1 MHHVKGASHMKL
13 KFKNQEFQEAA
24 TAAVCDVFN
33 GQPFH
38 DPNVYTVDPGVKR
51 EDFSRRDAEVQS
63 LPGLEVLSQ
72 ASLDLQ
78 DEPDVGY
85 KNADIELPS
94 DILLKN
100 LHEVQDRQN
109 LEHSNLRAS
118 ASLREITLPELEVEM
133 ETGTGKTFVYI
144 KTIFELNKRYGW
156 SKFIIIV
163 PGIAIREGVKKSLD
177 IMADKFQND
186 YGKVAKTYVYNSA
199 HPQDVLDFSTNAD
212 IQVLVMNV
220 QAFAARGKDA
230 RRIYME
236 LDEFAS
242 RRPIDMIAANRPIL
256 ILDEPQKMEGKATNE
271 MLPKFRPL
279 MILRYSATH
288 KTIRNL
294 VYRLDAI
301 DAFEQKLVK
310 KIEPVCIDVS
320 NRAGIT
326 AYVYCAEI
334 RPGKDGPEALL
345 EFQVQRKTGEI
356 VNETK
361 VVKMN
366 DDLKVLSKGVDAYQ
380 DRFRVI
386 GLNAKDG
393 YGILEFENGLTLI
406 PGQVTGDVSEKE
418 LRRIQIREAIKAH
431 LDKETQLFT
440 QGVKVLTLFF
450 IDKVANYRVYADDNK
465 GTSGEYA
472 VMFEE
477 EYTRAIN
484 ERLSTLEG
492 VGIDPALKK
501 YWEGITAAKTHAGYF
516 AEDKKHR
523 LVDSKD
529 GKESESDTSAYD
541 LILKNKEQLLSLS
554 EPVRFIFSHSALR
567 EGWDNPNV
575 FVMCPLKKPDAGNDV
590 ARRQE
595 VGRGLRLCVNQE
607 GERQDDPATVHGV
620 NVLTVVAN
628 EEFSAYVNG
637 LQKEIMD
644 ACARRPVLA
653 DADFFKGKVLKIQ
666 VEVEEK
672 GVKVTRTEKHVITDA
687 EAKTLNKWLYKNEF
701 IDDGDNVLPSWREA
715 RDTNTVPELPAT
727 LETLKPYAEE
737 VKKLVDSVRDP
748 SAIKRFTESKR
759 PVSLK
764 TNHNFA
770 KDEFQELWGRINH
783 KAAYTVDFSSEEL
796 IQKSVEALNR
806 EIDIPKLTYTVR
818 KAKQISGN
826 EFASAERESHQVD
839 EHYMETGVKYDLIG
853 KVATGTTLTRKTVKA
868 ILSGMMAA
876 RFNQFKNNPEKFIA
890 EVIRIINEQKAT
902 MIVEHIQYHVLED
915 TYSSDIFTKNQMI
928 LPTHM
933 VPIRADQR
941 PLQKHIYDFLTSD
954 SSGERSFAKELDD
967 DVNVVVYAKL
977 PGGFSIPTPIG
988 NYNPD
993 WAIAF
998 KAGSVK
1004 HVFFIAET
1012 KGSMSDMQLRKIEEA
1027 KIQCAGKYFVALAQ
1041 TNEKYHV
1048 TYKKVATYADLL
1060 AKANSDVDLDI
1071 AANK

>member
-1 MHHVKGASHMKL
+1 MAMKL

-33 GQPFH
+33 GQPYH
-38 DPNVYTVDPGVKR
+38 DPNKYTVDPGVKK
-51 EDFSRRDAEVQS
+51 EVSSLGVTEAQS
-63 LPGLEVLSQ
+63 LPGLEVLTQ
-72 ASLDLQ
+72 TTMDFQ

-85 KNADIELPS
+85 KNAEIELLPA
-94 DILLKN
+94 DLQKN

-109 LEHSNLRAS
+109 LEHSKGGALGDRA
-118 ASLREITLPELEVEM
+118 LPELEVEM

-220 QAFAARGKDA
+220 QAFNARGKDA

-242 RRPIDMIAANRPIL
+242 RKPIDMIAANRPIL

-271 MLPKFRPL
+271 MLPLFHPL

-310 KIEPVCIDVS
+310 KIEPVCIDVT
-320 NRAGIT
+320 NRAGVY

-345 EFQVQRKTGEI
+345 EFQVQRKTGKI

-361 VVKMN
+361 VVRMN
-366 DDLKVLSKGVDAYQ
+366 DDLKELSKGVDAYQ
-380 DRFRVI
+380 GRYRVI

-450 IDKVANYRVYADDNK
+450 IDKVANYRVYADDNE
-465 GTSGEYA
+465 GSSGEYA

-484 ERLSTLEG
+484 ERLSALEG

-501 YWEGITAAKTHAGYF
+501 YWEGIAAAKTHAGYF

-575 FVMCPLKKPDAGNDV
+575 FVMCPLKKPDSGNDV

-595 VGRGLRLCVNQE
+595 VGRGLRLCVDQN
-607 GERQDDPATVHGV
+607 GERQDDPTTVHDV
-620 NVLTVVAN
+620 NILTVVAN
-628 EEFSAYVNG
+628 EEFSTYVNG
-637 LQKEIMD
+637 LQKEIME

-653 DADFFKGKVLKIQ
+653 DASFFKGKVLKAE
-666 VEVEEK
+666 VEVKKTVVENGQKVEK
-672 GVKVTRTEKHVITDA
+672 TVKETIKHQISET
-687 EAKTLNKWLYKNEF
+687 EAKAINKWLYKNDF
-701 IDDGDNVLPSWREA
+701 VDDNDNILPAWREA
-715 RDTNTVPELPAT
+715 RDAGTIPDFPPT
-727 LETLKPYAEE
+727 LESLKPFAEE
-737 VKKLVDSVRDP
+737 VMTLVDSVRDP
-748 SAIKRFTESKR
+748 NAAKKFIQPNR
-759 PVSLK
+759 PKPLT
-764 TNHNFA
+764 TNKNFA
-770 KDEFQELWGRINH
+770 KDEFKELWKRINH
-783 KAAYTVDFSSEEL
+783 KAAYTVEFSSDEL
-796 IQKSVEALNR
+796 IRKAIEALDR
-806 EIDIPKLTYTVR
+806 QIDIPKLTYTVK
-818 KAKQISGN
+818 KATQTAGN
-826 EFASAERESHQVD
+826 AFAAGAHESHKVD
-839 EHYMETGVKYDLIG
+839 EHYTDTGVKYDLIG
-853 KVATGTTLTRKTVKA
+853 KVAEGTVLTRKTVRA
-868 ILSGMMAA
+868 ILAGMQKF
-876 RFNQFKNNPEKFIA
+876 RFEQFKNNPEKFIA

-902 MIVEHIQYHVLED
+902 MIVEHIQYHILED

-928 LPTHM
+928 LPAHM
-933 VPIRADQR
+933 APIRDDGK
-941 PLQKHIYDFLTSD
+941 PLQKHIYDYIMTD
-954 SSGERSFAKELDD
+954 STVERNFAKDLD
-967 DVNVVVYAKL
+967 NSSEVVVYAKL
-977 PGGFSIPTPIG
+977 PGGFTIPTPVG
-988 NYNPD
+988 SYNPD

-998 KAGSVK
+998 QEGKVK
-1004 HVFFIAET
+1004 HMYFVAET
-1012 KGSMSDMQLRKIEEA
+1012 KGTLEEMKLKGIEKAKIE
-1027 KIQCAGKYFVALAQ
+1027 CAGKFFRALGTKGVQ
-1041 TNEKYHV
+1041 YHV
-1048 TYKKVATYADLL
+1048 TYRKVATYTDLMNM
-1060 AKANSDVDLDI
+1060 ANSESSD
-1071 AANK
+1071 

>member
-1 MHHVKGASHMKL
+1 MAMKL

-33 GQPFH
+33 GQPYH
-38 DPNVYTVDPGVKR
+38 DPNKYTVDPGVKK
-51 EDFSRRDAEVQS
+51 EVSSLGVTEAQS
-63 LPGLEVLSQ
+63 LPGLEVLTQ
-72 ASLDLQ
+72 TTMDFQ

-85 KNADIELPS
+85 KNAEIELLPA
-94 DILLKN
+94 DLQKN

-109 LEHSNLRAS
+109 LEHSKGGALGDRA
-118 ASLREITLPELEVEM
+118 LPELEVEM

-220 QAFAARGKDA
+220 QAFNARGKDA

-271 MLPKFRPL
+271 MLPLFHPL

-310 KIEPVCIDVS
+310 KIEPVCIDVT
-320 NRAGIT
+320 NRAGVY

-361 VVKMN
+361 VVRMN
-366 DDLKVLSKGVDAYQ
+366 DDLKELSKGVDAYQ
-380 DRFRVI
+380 DRYRVI

-450 IDKVANYRVYADDNK
+450 IDKVANYRVYADDNE

-472 VMFEE
+472 KIFEE
-477 EYTRAIN
+477 EYKKAIN
-484 ERLSTLEG
+484 ERLSALEG

-501 YWEGITAAKTHAGYF
+501 YWEGIDAAKTHAGYF

-523 LVDSKD
+523 LVDSN
-529 GKESESDTSAYD
+529 GEKETDTSAYD

-575 FVMCPLKKPDAGNDV
+575 FVMCPLKKPDSGNDV

-595 VGRGLRLCVNQE
+595 VGRGLRLCVDQN
-607 GERQDDPATVHGV
+607 GERQDDPSTVHDV
-620 NVLTVVAN
+620 NILTVVAN
-628 EEFSAYVNG
+628 EEFSTYVNG
-637 LQKEIMD
+637 LQKEIME

-653 DADFFKGKVLKIQ
+653 DASFFKGKVLKAE
-666 VEVEEK
+666 VEVKKTVVENGQKVEK
-672 GVKVTRTEKHVITDA
+672 TVKETIKHQISET
-687 EAKTLNKWLYKNEF
+687 EAKAINKWLYKNDF
-701 IDDGDNVLPSWREA
+701 VDDNDNILPAWREA
-715 RDTNTVPELPAT
+715 RDAGTIPDLPPT
-727 LETLKPYAEE
+727 LESLKPFAEE
-737 VKKLVDSVRDP
+737 VKMLVDSVRDP
-748 SAIKRFTESKR
+748 NVAKKFIQPNR
-759 PVSLK
+759 PKPLT
-764 TNHNFA
+764 TNKNFA
-770 KDEFQELWGRINH
+770 KDEFKELWKRINH
-783 KAAYTVDFSSEEL
+783 KAAYTVEFSSDEL
-796 IQKSVEALNR
+796 IRKAIDALDR
-806 EIDIPKLTYTVR
+806 QIDIPKLTYTVK
-818 KAKQISGN
+818 KATQTAGN
-826 EFASAERESHQVD
+826 AFAAGAHESHKVD
-839 EHYMETGVKYDLIG
+839 EHYTDTGVKYDLIG
-853 KVATGTTLTRKTVKA
+853 KVAEGTVLTRKTVRA
-868 ILSGMMAA
+868 ILAGMQKF
-876 RFNQFKNNPEKFIA
+876 RFDQFKNNPEKFIA
-890 EVIRIINEQKAT
+890 EVIRIVNEQKAT
-902 MIVEHIQYHVLED
+902 MIVEHIKYHILED

-928 LPTHM
+928 LPAFMT
-933 VPIRADQR
+933 PIRDDGK
-941 PLQKHIYDFLTSD
+941 PLQKHIYDYITTD
-954 SSGERSFAKELDD
+954 STVERNFAKDLD
-967 DVNVVVYAKL
+967 NSSEVVVYAKL
-977 PGGFSIPTPIG
+977 PGGFTIPTPVG
-988 NYNPD
+988 SYNPD

-998 KAGSVK
+998 QEGKVK
-1004 HVFFIAET
+1004 HMYFVAET
-1012 KGSMSDMQLRKIEEA
+1012 KGTLEEMKLKGIEKAKIE
-1027 KIQCAGKYFVALAQ
+1027 CAGKFFSALGTKGVQ
-1041 TNEKYHV
+1041 YHV
-1048 TYKKVATYADLL
+1048 TYREVATYTDLMNM
-1060 AKANSDVDLDI
+1060 ANSESSD
-1071 AANK
+1071 

>member
-1 MHHVKGASHMKL
+1 MAMKL
-13 KFKNQEFQEAA
+13 KFKNQGFQEAA

-38 DPNVYTVDPGVKR
+38 DPNVYTVDPGTPQTTTAVPTVT
-51 EDFSRRDAEVQS
+51 SVA
-63 LPGLEVLSQ
+63 LPGFETVQ
-72 ASLDLQ
+72 QGVMEFA

-85 KNADIELPS
+85 KNAEIELLPT
-94 DILLKN
+94 DLQKN

-109 LEHSNLRAS
+109 LEHTDKFGTGIL
-118 ASLREITLPELEVEM
+118 LPELEVEM

-186 YGKVAKTYVYNSA
+186 YGKTAKTYVYNSA

-220 QAFAARGKDA
+220 QAFNRRDKDA
-230 RRIYME
+230 RIHKE
-236 LDEFAS
+236 LDEFGS
-242 RRPIDMIAANRPIL
+242 RKPIDMIAANRPIL
-256 ILDEPQKMEGKATNE
+256 ILDEPQRMEGRATNA
-271 MLPKFRPL
+271 MLPLFHPL

-288 KTIRNL
+288 STIRNL

-320 NRAGIT
+320 NRAGIH
-326 AYVYCAEI
+326 AYVYCSEI

-345 EFQVQRKTGEI
+345 EFQVQRTTGEI

-361 VVKMN
+361 VVRKN

-380 DRFRVI
+380 DRYRVI
-386 GLNAKDG
+386 ELNAKDG
-393 YGILEFENGLTLI
+393 YGIIEFENGLTLV
-406 PGQVTGDVSEKE
+406 PGQVIGDVSEKE

-431 LDKETQLFT
+431 LDKETQLFP

-450 IDKVANYRVYADDNK
+450 LDKVAKYRVYVDDNE

-472 VMFEE
+472 KMFEE
-477 EYTRAIN
+477 EYKRAISD
-484 ERLSTLEG
+484 RLSQLEG

-501 YWEGITAAKTHAGYF
+501 YWEGIDAAKTHAGYF

-575 FVMCPLKKPDAGNDV
+575 FVMCPLKEPDAGNDV

-595 VGRGLRLCVNQE
+595 VGRGLRLCVNQD
-607 GERQDDPATVHGV
+607 GERQDDPATVHDV
-620 NVLTVVAN
+620 NILTVVAN

-637 LQKEIMD
+637 LQNEIME

-653 DADFFKGKVLKIQ
+653 DVGFFKGKVLKA
-666 VEVEEK
+666 E
-672 GVKVTRTEKHVITDA
+672 VKVVEDGKEVVRQEKHIITEM
-687 EAKTLNKWLYKNEF
+687 EAKTINKWLAKNVF
-701 IDDGDNVLPSWREA
+701 IDDNDNILPAWREA
-715 RDTNTVPELPAT
+715 RESNKIPELPSSLASF
-727 LETLKPYAEE
+727 KPFVEDLFL
-737 VKKLVDSVRDP
+737 LVDSVRDP
-748 SAIKRFTESKR
+748 NAIKKFTETKR
-759 PVSLK
+759 PKPLS
-764 TNHNFA
+764 TNKNFS
-770 KDEFQELWGRINH
+770 KSEFKELWKRINH
-783 KAAYTVDFSSEEL
+783 KAAYTVEFSSDEL
-796 IQKSVEALNR
+796 IKKAIEALDR
-806 EIDIPKLTYTVR
+806 QIDIPKLTYTVKR
-818 KAKQISGN
+818 ATQTAGN
-826 EFASAERESHQVD
+826 AFAAGAHESHKVD
-839 EHYMETGVKYDLIG
+839 EHYTDTGVKYDLIG
-853 KVATGTTLTRKTVKA
+853 KVAEGTVLTRKTVRE
-868 ILSGMMAA
+868 ILAGMQKP
-876 RFNQFKNNPEKFIA
+876 RFDQFKNNPEKFIA

-902 MIVEHIQYHVLED
+902 MIVEHIQYHILED

-928 LPTHM
+928 LPAQMT
-933 VPIRADQR
+933 PIRDDGK
-941 PLQKHIYDFLTSD
+941 PLQKHIYDWLMSD
-954 SSGERSFAKELDD
+954 SNGEKIFAKELD
-967 DVNVVVYAKL
+967 NSAEVVVYAKL
-977 PGGFSIPTPIG
+977 PGGFAIPTPLG

-993 WAIAF
+993 WAIVF
-998 KAGSVK
+998 QEGKVK
-1004 HVFFIAET
+1004 HMYFVAET
-1012 KGSMSDMQLRKIEEA
+1012 KGSLSELQLREIEKAKIECA
-1027 KIQCAGKYFVALAQ
+1027 KKFFVSLGVKD
-1041 TNEKYHV
+1041 TKYHV
-1048 TYKKVATYADLL
+1048 TYKKVTSYKDLMDM
-1060 AKANSDVDLDI
+1060 ANSNVSD
-1071 AANK
+1071 AEG

>member
-1 MHHVKGASHMKL
+1 MAMKL

-33 GQPFH
+33 GQPYH
-38 DPNVYTVDPGVKR
+38 DPNKYTVDPGVKK
-51 EDFSRRDAEVQS
+51 EVSSLGVTEAQS
-63 LPGLEVLSQ
+63 LPGLEGLTQ
-72 ASLDLQ
+72 TTMDFQ

-85 KNADIELPS
+85 KNAEIELLPA
-94 DILLKN
+94 DLQKN

-109 LEHSNLRAS
+109 LEHSKGGALGDRA
-118 ASLREITLPELEVEM
+118 LPELEVEM

-220 QAFAARGKDA
+220 QAFNARGKDA

-242 RRPIDMIAANRPIL
+242 RKPIDMIAANRPIL

-271 MLPKFRPL
+271 MLPLFHPL

-310 KIEPVCIDVS
+310 KIEPVCIDVT
-320 NRAGIT
+320 NRAGVY

-361 VVKMN
+361 VVRMN
-366 DDLKVLSKGVDAYQ
+366 DDLKELSKGVDAYQ
-380 DRFRVI
+380 DRYRVI

-450 IDKVANYRVYADDNK
+450 IDKVANYRVYADDNE

-477 EYTRAIN
+477 EYKRAIAD
-484 ERLSTLEG
+484 RLGQLEG

-501 YWEGITAAKTHAGYF
+501 YWEGIDAAKTHSGYF

-575 FVMCPLKKPDAGNDV
+575 FVMCPLKKPDSGNDV

-595 VGRGLRLCVNQE
+595 VGRGLRLCVDQN
-607 GERQDDPATVHGV
+607 GERQDDPTTVHDI
-620 NVLTVVAN
+620 NILTVVAN
-628 EEFSAYVNG
+628 EEFSSYVNG
-637 LQKEIMD
+637 LQKEIME

-653 DADFFKGKVLKIQ
+653 DAGFFKGKILKAE
-666 VEVEEK
+666 VEVKKTVVENGKPVEK
-672 GVKVTRTEKHVITDA
+672 TVQETVKHVVTEV
-687 EAKTLNKWLYKNEF
+687 EAKAINKWLYKNDF
-701 IDDGDNVLPSWREA
+701 IDENDNVLPAWREA
-715 RDTNTVPELPAT
+715 KDAGTIPELPAS
-727 LETLKPYAEE
+727 LASLKPFTEA
-737 VKKLVDSVRDP
+737 VTRLVDSVRDP
-748 SAIKRFTESKR
+748 KALRDFIQPNR
-759 PVSLK
+759 PKPLK
-764 TNHNFA
+764 TNKNFDRA
-770 KDEFQELWGRINH
+770 EFKELWKRINH
-783 KAAYTVDFSSEEL
+783 KTAYTVEFSSEEL
-796 IQKSVEALNR
+796 IKKAIDALDR
-806 EIDIPKLTYTVR
+806 QIDIPKLTYTVK
-818 KAKQISGN
+818 KATQTAGN
-826 EFASAERESHQVD
+826 AFAAGVHESHKVD
-839 EHYMETGVKYDLIG
+839 EHYTDTGVKYDLVG
-853 KVATGTTLTRKTVKA
+853 KVAEGTVLTRKTVRD
-868 ILSGMMAA
+868 ILAGMQKF
-876 RFNQFKNNPEKFIA
+876 RFDQFKNNPEKFIA

-902 MIVEHIQYHVLED
+902 MIVEHIQYHILED

-928 LPTHM
+928 LPAHM
-933 VPIRADQR
+933 ASIRDDGK
-941 PLQKHIYDFLTSD
+941 PLQKHIYDFLTTD
-954 SSGERSFAKELDD
+954 SSGEKAFAKELD
-967 DVNVVVYAKL
+967 NSAEVVVYAKL
-977 PGGFSIPTPIG
+977 PGGFAIPTPLG
-988 NYNPD
+988 SYNPD

-998 KAGSVK
+998 KEGSVK
-1004 HVFFIAET
+1004 HVYFVAET
-1012 KGSMSDMQLRKIEEA
+1012 KGSLSELQLREIEKA
-1027 KIQCAGKYFVALAQ
+1027 KIAYARKFFLSLGTKDAQ
-1041 TNEKYHV
+1041 YHV
-1048 TYKKVATYADLL
+1048 TYRKVASYHDLMNM
-1060 AKANSDVDLDI
+1060 ANSDVPET
-1071 AANK
+1071 AG